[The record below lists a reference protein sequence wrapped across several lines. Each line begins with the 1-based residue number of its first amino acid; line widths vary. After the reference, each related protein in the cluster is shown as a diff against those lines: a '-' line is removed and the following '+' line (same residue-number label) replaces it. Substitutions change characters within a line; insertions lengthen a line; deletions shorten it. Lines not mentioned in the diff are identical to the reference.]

1 MNCNLN
7 GLKFLTSQGNK
18 VYSKMAYDGNEEFF
32 MLDAVCAID
41 GVQTSK
47 ACRFMICIKLANFYP
62 H

>member
-1 MNCNLN
+1 MTETKIRKISDINDRCIPPE
-7 GLKFLTSQGNK
+7 
-18 VYSKMAYDGNEEFF
+18 DFF
-32 MLDAVCAID
+32 MPDAVCAID